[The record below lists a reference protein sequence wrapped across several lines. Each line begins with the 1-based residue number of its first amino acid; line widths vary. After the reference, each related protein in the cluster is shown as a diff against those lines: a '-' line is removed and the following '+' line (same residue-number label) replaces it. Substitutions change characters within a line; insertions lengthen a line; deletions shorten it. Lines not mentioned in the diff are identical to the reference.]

1 MTVDDFIKELQGLNP
16 KLRAMDIVITAPNG
30 LQFAPKVK
38 QQLIDQYNVF
48 GGIENVK
55 NMVVTYE

>member
-1 MTVDDFIKELQGLNP
+1 MTVDDFIKDLQRLNP
-16 KLRAMDIVITAPNG
+16 ELRAKNIVITAPNG

-48 GGIENVK
+48 GGPENVK
-55 NMVVTYE
+55 NMVITYE

>member
-38 QQLIDQYNVF
+38 QQLIDQYNIF

-55 NMVVTYE
+55 NMVVTFD

>member
-1 MTVDDFIKELQGLNP
+1 MTIDDFIKELQRLKP
-16 KLRAMDIVITAPNG
+16 ELRAKNVVITAPNG

-48 GGIENVK
+48 GGPENVK
-55 NMVVTYE
+55 DMVITY